1 MSQSQVARLIPAALD
16 VHHLAGTVL
25 FAASRMPADQDR
37 ISSEPH
43 KGIHN
48 HAVNPSRYH
57 AITLLALT
65 LSLSACHQCQT
76 ASLEEKDRLAN
87 SATSKTWLAAAQAR
101 DWRTVALL
109 YTEDAILMPPNGPPV
124 VGRENI
130 RAWFA
135 DFPPLSRFHTETL
148 EVVGC
153 GDLSYLRAGTS

>member
-1 MSQSQVARLIPAALD
+1 
-16 VHHLAGTVL
+16 
-25 FAASRMPADQDR
+25 
-37 ISSEPH
+37 
-43 KGIHN
+43 
-48 HAVNPSRYH
+48 
-57 AITLLALT
+57 
-65 LSLSACHQCQT
+65 
-76 ASLEEKDRLAN
+76 LEEKDRLAN

-153 GDLSYLRAGTS
+153 GDLSYLRGRYELTFEVEGSNPVSDTGKYLEIRRRQPDGSWLLSRDTFNSDLPLPGGGQHD